1 MSMSDPIA
9 DMLTRIRNGYA
20 VGSVSV
26 SMPSSGMKQAVAR
39 VLQEEGFIDGCKVAE
54 ENGKKTL
61 TVALRYFEG
70 VPVINQLQ
78 RVSRPGKRVYCH
90 SSDIPAVNNGL
101 GVVVVSTS
109 KGIMTGREAKTSGT
123 GGELICVVS

>member
-20 VGSVSV
+20 AGSASV
-26 SMPSSGMKQAVAR
+26 SMPLSGTKQAVAR
-39 VLQEEGFIDGCKVAE
+39 VLQEEGFIDECTVAE

>member
-26 SMPSSGMKQAVAR
+26 SMPSSGIKQAVAR
-39 VLQEEGFIDGCKVAE
+39 VLQEEGFIDGCTVAE

-90 SSDIPAVNNGL
+90 SSDIPAVNNGF

-109 KGIMTGREAKTSGT
+109 KGIMTGRDAKTSGT

>member
-9 DMLTRIRNGYA
+9 DMLTRIRNGHA
-20 VGSVSV
+20 VRSVSV
-26 SMPSSGMKQAVAR
+26 NMPSSNIKQAVAR
-39 VLQEEGFIDGCKVAE
+39 VLQKEGFIDGCTVAE

-78 RVSRPGKRVYCH
+78 RISRPGKRVYCH

>member
-9 DMLTRIRNGYA
+9 DMLTRIRNGHA
-20 VGSVSV
+20 VRSVSV
-26 SMPSSGMKQAVAR
+26 SMPSSGIKQAVAR
-39 VLQEEGFIDGCKVAE
+39 VLQEEGFINGCTVAE

-61 TVALRYFEG
+61 TVTLRYFEG
-70 VPVINQLQ
+70 VPVISQLQ

-109 KGIMTGREAKTSGT
+109 QGIMTGREAKTSGT

>member
-26 SMPSSGMKQAVAR
+26 SMPSSGIKQAVAR
-39 VLQEEGFIDGCKVAE
+39 VLQEEGFIDGCTVAE

-61 TVALRYFEG
+61 TVTLRYFKG